1 MNLPINIP
9 FDLLKIIKE
18 YSGDPKYNRVM
29 NQLNGII
36 YSFKFENKIIEVK
49 STYGSGRVN
58 THTNELTEIY
68 GSYTDIHR
76 FINDIS
82 NKSRYQKLYSEI
94 WRKHYF
100 TPYKKKPIKQITDYM
115 KLKGLFRF

>member
-1 MNLPINIP
+1 MDLPINIP
-9 FDLLKIIKE
+9 FDLLKIVKE
-18 YSGDPKYNRVM
+18 YSGDPKYNIVM

-36 YSFKFENKIIEVK
+36 YSFKFENKTIEVK
-49 STYGSGRVN
+49 SNYGSGKVN
-58 THTNELTEIY
+58 IHTNELTKIY
-68 GSYTDIHR
+68 GSYIYIHR

-82 NKSRYQKLYSEI
+82 NASRYGKLYSEI

-100 TPYKKKPIKQITDYM
+100 TPYKKKQIKQTTDYM